1 MKLPGQ
7 VLIIDDDQD
16 DLALMGEA
24 LEKIGI
30 RSSCEFFSSAREA
43 LERIRNDERQPY
55 LILCDLNLSGMSAL
69 EFKAVLN
76 GDARQ
81 GQQAIPFVI
90 FTGHA
95 DDDEVRS
102 AIALKSQGCFI
113 KPIAFDEMVLVLE
126 TILTYWDKCMFYK

>member
-7 VLIIDDDQD
+7 VFIIDDDQD

-24 LEKIGI
+24 LDKIGT
-30 RSSCEFFSSAREA
+30 RSSCEFFSSARDA
-43 LERIRNDERQPY
+43 LQRIRSDENQPY

-69 EFKAVLN
+69 ELKAVLN

-81 GQQAIPFVI
+81 GQKAIPFVI

-113 KPIAFDEMVLVLE
+113 KPIAFEEMVQTLE
-126 TILTYWDKCMFYK
+126 AILTYWDKCIFYR